1 MASAIWPVGL
11 PQAPLVR
18 AYSQRDESR
27 VIRSQMETG
36 LAKARPRSTAI
47 IEVCTIEILLTRA
60 QVAILKNFFRDTLAG
75 GALPFQWKHFQTG
88 NLITGN
94 LIDYRFKEPPETRP
108 RAPRQATG
116 TEIWVASFQLETIP
130 GTEIEGEIEPP
141 IEPIYM
147 PGGGD
152 FFRSVEVAAVEEGEP
167 DLSSSFQPLTFEA
180 DAAPPEFLIEIL
192 SGAGS
197 GFRFGEGVE
206 TSDPSDPEGF
216 GMADALITSASG
228 GGIGVDVGVIPGGG
242 FS

>member
-27 VIRSQMETG
+27 VIRSQMEAG

-47 IEVCTIEILLTRA
+47 IQVCTIELLLTRA
-60 QVAILKNFFRDTLAG
+60 QVAILQDFFRDTLAG
-75 GALPFQWKHFQTG
+75 GALPFQWKHVQ
-88 NLITGN
+88 TGN
-94 LIDYRFKEPPETRP
+94 LIDYRFKDPPETKP

-116 TEIWVASFQLETIP
+116 TEIWSASFTLETIP

-141 IEPIYM
+141 LEPIYL

-152 FFRSVEVAAVEEGEP
+152 FFRSVEVAAVEEDEP
-167 DLSSSFQPLTFEA
+167 DLSALFQPFIFEA
-180 DAAPPEFLIEIL
+180 DAAPPEFLLEIL

-197 GFRFGEGVE
+197 GFRFGEDVE
-206 TSDPSDPEGF
+206 LSDPSEPEGF

-242 FS
+242 VS